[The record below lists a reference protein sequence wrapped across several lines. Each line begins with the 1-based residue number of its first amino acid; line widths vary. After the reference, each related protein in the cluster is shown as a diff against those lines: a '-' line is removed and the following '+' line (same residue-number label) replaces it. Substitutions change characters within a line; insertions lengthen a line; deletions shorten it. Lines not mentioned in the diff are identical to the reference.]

1 MRSKENVTATIK
13 PTAFETVLLI
23 PILPD
28 KHKHFCA
35 GVSGDKTTYEAVVC
49 FVAKIAYHRV
59 LFANL

>member
-1 MRSKENVTATIK
+1 MMRSKENVTATIK
-13 PTAFETVLLI
+13 PTAFEPALLI

-35 GVSGDKTTYEAVVC
+35 GVSGDKTKCEAVVC

-59 LFANL
+59 F

>member
-1 MRSKENVTATIK
+1 MMRSKQNVTVTIK
-13 PTAFETVLLI
+13 PRALEPALLI

-35 GVSGDKTTYEAVVC
+35 GVSGNKTKCGVVVC

-59 LFANL
+59 F